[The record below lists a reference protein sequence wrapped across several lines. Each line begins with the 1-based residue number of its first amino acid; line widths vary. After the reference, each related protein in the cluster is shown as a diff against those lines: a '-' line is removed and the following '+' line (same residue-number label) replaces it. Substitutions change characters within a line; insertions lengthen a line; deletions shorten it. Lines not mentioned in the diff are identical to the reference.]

1 MSLDGYDIREE
12 SSTVVGKEDCPKC
25 GKDNAKR
32 YVDGHLFCFTAGCA
46 YREPP
51 THAAEAK
58 PREPAAGFGSHR
70 DTSALIPTDYSVT
83 TDLAKRGLVFATLKR
98 FGVFLADYQRE
109 RVQVYP
115 YHDQMGELANQ
126 KLRTS
131 DKTFPVLKA
140 NPAPPMGECR
150 LFGHNVFGDRYDRQ
164 VVVTEGELDA
174 MTVAQCTDFKLAVV
188 SVGLGAGSAAKHL
201 KANYLWLDRFAEIIL
216 WFDDD
221 EAGKIATEE
230 CAKLFK
236 VGKVRIAKAP
246 GFKDASDVLQAGKPG
261 DVKTAIYM
269 AEAWKPKGIV
279 NAADNADDVTAPTDA
294 DHAFKFNW
302 PWDEVTEFLGPIL
315 PGQVC
320 YHVAGTGIGKSTGV
334 SEIVVD
340 LLKQGAT
347 VAYFG
352 FEDTRRDTKLR
363 IMGTVFSQRFD
374 INPSPDDDM
383 RAKHA
388 EVFGHRRLF
397 LFDPET
403 AEWTTEAVMSYARYC
418 AKALGA
424 QILVWDPLS
433 FIIAGL
439 SLAADERRALDMVSR
454 DLAATAKE
462 LGVHM
467 QVTHHLTRPDGLA
480 HEEGAQTSLNQV
492 RGSGGI
498 ANFATFVIGHERNQQ
513 AAEAA
518 DSLLTQLR
526 ALKNRPRS
534 RTGPMVTLAYD
545 LHTGRLLPT
554 PRPFPKSGGKS
565 DKRGSG
571 FAPVQAGDDY

>member
-1 MSLDGYDIREE
+1 MQDEDRDGSVAI
-12 SSTVVGKEDCPKC
+12 GKENCPRC
-25 GKDNAKR
+25 GKDNFKR
-32 YVDGHLFCFTAGCA
+32 YSDNHGFCFTAGCG

-51 THAAEAK
+51 THAAEHTSK
-58 PREPAAGFGSHR
+58 PAAGFGKR
-70 DTSALIPTDYSVT
+70 DTSNLLPTDYSLSSGGLT
-83 TDLAKRGLVFATLKR
+83 KRGITLDTMRR
-98 FGVFLADYQRE
+98 FGVFIADYSKG

-115 YHDQMGELANQ
+115 YHDQQGELANQ
-126 KLRTS
+126 KLRTA
-131 DKTFPVLKA
+131 DKEFPVLKA
-140 NPAPPMGECR
+140 EGAPGMAECR
-150 LFGHNVFGDRYDRQ
+150 LFGHHVFGDKFDRQ
-164 VVVTEGELDA
+164 VVITEGELDA
-174 MTVAQCTDFKLAVV
+174 LSVAQATDFKLAVV
-188 SVGLGAGSAAKHL
+188 SIGLGAGSAAKHL
-201 KANYLWLDRFAEIIL
+201 KANYLWLDRFTEIIL

-221 EAGKIATEE
+221 EPGKIATEE

-236 VGKVRIAKAP
+236 VGKVRIAKVA

-261 DVKTAIYM
+261 DIKTAIYM

-279 NAADNADDVTAPTDA
+279 NAADDAEDVTEQKDT

-302 PWDEVTEFLGPIL
+302 PWPEVTEFLGPIL

-363 IMGTVFSQRFD
+363 IMGTTFSERFD
-374 INPSPDDDM
+374 INPRADDEM
-383 RAKHA
+383 RAMHN

-403 AEWTTEAVMSYARYC
+403 AEWSTEAVMSYARYC

-424 QILVWDPLS
+424 QLLVWDPLS

-439 SLAADERRALDMVSR
+439 SLSADERRALDMVSR

-480 HEEGAQTSLNQV
+480 HEEGAKTSLNQV

-513 AAEAA
+513 ADDPE

-534 RTGPMVTLAYD
+534 RTGPMVTLAYN

-554 PRPFPKSGGKS
+554 SRPFPSSGGGKQS
-565 DKRGSG
+565 DRRGSG
-571 FAPVQAGDDY
+571 FAPVQAEDAY